1 MAGKRLNAGEKFPNF
16 TYDTGW
22 EQGKTTDELFAK
34 ADRTVVWVLRYIGC
48 TVCRLD
54 VEMIKERYAEFQ
66 AKGAQVCVLMQSDQ
80 AHIKKEFG
88 EDSAA
93 LPFDLICDP
102 EKAIY
107 QALDIKPAP
116 SKLKLLGGISELGK
130 MKKKADKCKA
140 YGFEHGDYEGDELQ
154 LPAMFIVDREGTVQF
169 AHYAKGIVDMP
180 VIDEVLAK
188 L

>member
-1 MAGKRLNAGEKFPNF
+1 MAGKRLNTGDKFPNF
-16 TYDTGW
+16 TYNTGW
-22 EQGKTTDELFAK
+22 EEGKTTDELFAK
-34 ADRTVVWVLRYIGC
+34 ADKTVFWVLRYIGC

-54 VEMIKERYAEFQ
+54 VEMIRERYSEFQ

-93 LPFDLICDP
+93 LPFDLICDNAQ
-102 EKAIY
+102 EIY
-107 QALDIKPAP
+107 QALDIKPAA
-116 SKLKLLGGISELGK
+116 SKLKLLGGISEIGK

-140 YGFEHGDYEGDELQ
+140 YGFEHGDYEGNELQ
-154 LPAMFIVDREGTVQF
+154 LPAMFIVGKDGTVEF